1 MTHFTPPGPGLPYT
15 YNPPTLD
22 FFFVDFHWDM
32 SEDWINIYNIML
44 SYYRPSSEKLLKI
57 FYKLLI

>member
-1 MTHFTPPGPGLPYT
+1 MTYFTPPGPGLPYT

-22 FFFVDFHWDM
+22 FFFVEFHWDM
-32 SEDWINIYNIML
+32 SEDWINIYNML